1 MSLLSRHRVA
11 RLGLVSALALVLGLA
26 ATGRTEAGV
35 VTYTLTGGTIDGTL
49 NGVVFTGANFTITA
63 QADPT
68 AFVSEQFLGLP
79 LYTQVVTSTMTID
92 GFGAVDLT
100 DANFGLLAVNL
111 DSVVPGFY
119 YGGFG
124 YQVAAT
130 SLSGFVALG
139 PLLNGNNI
147 QGSFEV
153 SVGTSYGTTGGVLYI
168 SNFSDNGAVF
178 NDTVPVPE
186 PGTLV
191 MGGLLAVG
199 GGVVSFRK
207 LRRKAA

>member
-11 RLGLVSALALVLGLA
+11 RLGLVSALALVIGLA
-26 ATGRTEAGV
+26 GAGRTEAGV

-49 NGVVFTGANFTITA
+49 NGVAFTGANFTITA

-68 AFVSEQFLGLP
+68 AFVIGQVGDAP
-79 LYTQVVTSTMTID
+79 LYTQVATSTMTID

-100 DANFGLLAVNL
+100 DANFGLIAVNF

-119 YGGFG
+119 FGGFG
-124 YQVAAT
+124 CQRDANN
-130 SLSGFVALG
+130 LSGFAAMG

-147 QGSFEV
+147 QGSL
-153 SVGTSYGTTGGVLYI
+153 SLSAYTSYGTTGGVLYI
-168 SNFSDNGAVF
+168 SNSSDNGAVF
-178 NDTVPVPE
+178 NGPVPVPE

-199 GGVVSFRK
+199 GGLVSFRK